1 MFVPAVTVQSRIYSY
16 NESSTFGLLIS
27 EAIMGNSLHN
37 KIYLGRRHAA
47 LNALSTKRVQALLLF
62 TAVAGAALA
71 WFAIQALK

>member
-1 MFVPAVTVQSRIYSY
+1 VFVLAVTIPSEFYSY
-16 NESSTFGLLIS
+16 NESSTFGFLIS